1 MTLEELSIRLSA
13 DIAPLAAAL
22 SQAESLLTA
31 AGAQADNLAA
41 NFYAAGANAGQGLA
55 NGLTAQRG
63 AVVAAAQALADAAA
77 GALREALDIHS
88 PSKVTFAVGELFDEG
103 LLRGIQGSAGRV
115 EKAAGS
121 LGDSAADALRMP
133 EITLPEAS
141 VQAGRRAEP
150 DAETLLSQLSITVPL
165 EIDGY
170 RLGVAAIEGINRVSQ
185 GTGRV
190 ELTL

>member
-1 MTLEELSIRLSA
+1 MQE
-13 DIAPLAAAL
+13 
-22 SQAESLLTA
+22 
-31 AGAQADNLAA
+31 
-41 NFYAAGANAGQGLA
+41 LA
-55 NGLTAQRG
+55 NRFACLFNPLDELKTFQELT
-63 AVVAAAQALADAAA
+63 
-77 GALREALDIHS
+77 
-88 PSKVTFAVGELFDEG
+88 
-103 LLRGIQGSAGRV
+103 
-115 EKAAGS
+115 
-121 LGDSAADALRMP
+121 DALRKP

-141 VQAGRRAEP
+141 VQAVRRAEP